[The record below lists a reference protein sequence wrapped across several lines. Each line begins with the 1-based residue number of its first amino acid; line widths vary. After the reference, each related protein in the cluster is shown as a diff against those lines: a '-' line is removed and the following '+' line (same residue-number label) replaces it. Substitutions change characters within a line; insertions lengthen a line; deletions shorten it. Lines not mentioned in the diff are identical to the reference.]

1 MYAPNR
7 DAGRFFVTE
16 ILPRLGLVP
25 RGLEFLVAGKDPG
38 SDLEDLVRK
47 EPRLRLLG
55 FVPQPAATLQ
65 PSYGAAG
72 YTMLSASVVI
82 LVRFLLLPM
91 YGVFQ
96 LPPYSTLRVCWCSS
110 RPQ

>member
-55 FVPQPAATLQ
+55 FVPNLQPLYNRATGLLATL
-65 PSYGAAG
+65 G
-72 YTMLSASVVI
+72 
-82 LVRFLLLPM
+82 
-91 YGVFQ
+91 
-96 LPPYSTLRVCWCSS
+96 
-110 RPQ
+110 